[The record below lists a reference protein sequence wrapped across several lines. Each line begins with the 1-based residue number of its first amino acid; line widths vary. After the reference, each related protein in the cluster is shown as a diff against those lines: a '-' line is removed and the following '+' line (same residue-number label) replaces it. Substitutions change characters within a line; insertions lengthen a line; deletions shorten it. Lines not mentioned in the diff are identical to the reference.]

1 DEGPD
6 LAEIANDVAVA
17 QIADALVSRIRTQP
31 GVISTRCL
39 LAAHLGAGGRS
50 ACPPDELHSGA
61 QRPAAGQGEWK
72 CGCHNDSSDFYG
84 RRDLQMSRRYR
95 WKGQRQEFRKETPR
109 AVTNPN
115 EKFSETTI
123 RLQMKHTSYGKRTV
137 PFRGR
142 SVGRR

>member
-1 DEGPD
+1 VARTPEIPRHRRSDERPD

-17 QIADALVSRIRTQP
+17 HLANALVSRIRTQT
-31 GVISTRCL
+31 GVISARVP

-84 RRDLQMSRRYR
+84 RRDLQMGRGYRR
-95 WKGQRQEFRKETPR
+95 KGQRQEFWKETPQPMR
-109 AVTNPN
+109 NPN
-115 EKFSETTI
+115 ENIFETKMCL
-123 RLQMKHTSYGKRTV
+123 RMKHTS
-137 PFRGR
+137 
-142 SVGRR
+142 SAE